1 MAAVGEPSGVARAA
15 GDARAVR
22 LSRPVRAA
30 ALLRRN
36 SRLCRRLAAPSRLA
50 ATGTSRGSREK
61 RTESTR
67 IEPPPTESIS
77 ATSAVMAVVLAV
89 GLAALC
95 SGETN
100 AKGGER

>member
-1 MAAVGEPSGVARAA
+1 MAAVGEPSGVTRAA

-36 SRLCRRLAAPSRLA
+36 SRLCRRLAAPSSLVT
-50 ATGTSRGSREK
+50 TGTSRGSREK
-61 RTESTR
+61 RTEWTR
-67 IEPPPTESIS
+67 IEPPPTESTS
-77 ATSAVMAVVLAV
+77 ATSAVMAGVLAV

-100 AKGGER
+100 TKSGER

>member
-1 MAAVGEPSGVARAA
+1 MAAVGEQSGVARAA

-50 ATGTSRGSREK
+50 ATGTSREK

>member
-1 MAAVGEPSGVARAA
+1 MAAVGEPSGVTRAA

-36 SRLCRRLAAPSRLA
+36 SRLCRRLAAPSSLVT
-50 ATGTSRGSREK
+50 TGTSRGSRSREK
-61 RTESTR
+61 RTETTR
-67 IEPPPTESIS
+67 IEPPPTESTS

-89 GLAALC
+89 GLAAL
-95 SGETN
+95 
-100 AKGGER
+100 